1 MGRKVLHE
9 RSSSKNN
16 ELPVLPMSGRVSK
29 KDDNDPFDV
38 SRPPTNAPSRDITPS
53 GPPTKPLSSSK
64 PTTPTSIANSSLSF
78 DSLPPVPPLYINKI
92 APLAIK
98 KEPSKGSVSTTT
110 PPGTARLAGLEH
122 FYYGSQQSSRPSIY
136 VDTVARKESSSS
148 LRNQSRNASTS
159 TGALLTGGPRP
170 LPEEPTPSS
179 SSASHTRQASQ
190 PSQSS
195 LPQRGSFGHQPKPSI
210 ALPKPILKRT
220 NYVPPGTAQGGVY
233 IPPQTAEEYHE
244 RRNSWVEKTLEQRY
258 SYSRMNGRSLRIVR
272 TSEEEEARDEL
283 TEIIP
288 QPSTRPVVTD
298 SPPLSNSPDSTT
310 SKSEVRKKRS
320 LQSILS
326 RRDSV
331 TRPGSATEIPSGIP
345 SWARYFY
352 SKDEVP
358 LPEEEENPVPG
369 FGPGRPDGR
378 LHSLRRM
385 ASAHLLPSWNRPE
398 PMLNDPED
406 GVSRWSYP
414 HLERSKYPLS
424 PVEYL
429 ENRQL
434 MLFCL
439 GFILPICWIVGALLP
454 LPGPRPMW
462 KAPIVSGDG
471 NRDGYRV
478 DVEATLNC
486 TFKQE
491 RIFLSHEYWRK
502 VNRGMSAVG
511 VGLTGAI
518 IALTVV
524 AVKMK

>member
-1 MGRKVLHE
+1 
-9 RSSSKNN
+9 
-16 ELPVLPMSGRVSK
+16 MSERVST

-38 SRPPTNAPSRDITPS
+38 SKPPAIAPSRDITPS
-53 GPPTKPLSSSK
+53 GPPTKPWSSSK

-78 DSLPPVPPLYINKI
+78 DSLPPVPPLHISKI
-92 APLAIK
+92 PPLAIK
-98 KEPSKGSVSTTT
+98 KEPSRGSVSTAT
-110 PPGTARLAGLEH
+110 PPGTTRLAGLEQ
-122 FYYGSQQSSRPSIY
+122 FYYGSQRSSRPSIY

-148 LRNQSRNASTS
+148 LRNQSRTPV
-159 TGALLTGGPRP
+159 ALLTGGPRP

-179 SSASHTRQASQ
+179 SSVSASHTGQ
-190 PSQSS
+190 PSQASHS
-195 LPQRGSFGHQPKPSI
+195 RQTSFPRRGSFGYQPGLGR

-220 NYVPPGTAQGGVY
+220 NYVPPGTAQGDVY

-258 SYSRMNGRSLRIVR
+258 NYSRMNGRSLRIVR

-288 QPSTRPVVTD
+288 QPSTRPVMTD
-298 SPPLSNSPDSTT
+298 SPPPSRLPDSAI
-310 SKSEVRKKRS
+310 SKPEVRKKRS

-331 TRPGSATEIPSGIP
+331 SEIPSGIP

-358 LPEEEENPVPG
+358 LPEEEDKPAPG

-385 ASAHLLPSWNRPE
+385 ASARLLPSKNGPE
-398 PMLNDPED
+398 PIPNDPED

-424 PVEYL
+424 PVEHL

-439 GFILPICWIVGALLP
+439 GFILPFCWIIGALLP

-478 DVEATLNC
+478 DVEAALNC
-486 TFKQE
+486 TFEQE

-511 VGLTGAI
+511 VVLTGAI

-524 AVKMK
+524 AVKMG